1 MSYLST
7 IDSLYRVVLLTGL
20 ILSAILLYNNLVL
33 YRRKL
38 TDSLSL
44 MLLSV
49 TVMCLFEIVWEVCDG
64 HLELS
69 VFSYIGACG
78 YAISFLL
85 FGAMFNYF
93 FLEQFELAPQRR
105 WQINL
110 FYVAPIGIFSLLC
123 LTTPWTRLLFWVDQN
138 GILQEM
144 ILFST
149 LFYGILMAYLLGALL
164 PAFYYAFIAR
174 HKNPLRAKMAESMIV
189 FGIMGPAFFVLQMV
203 VLGDSN
209 SDYLALSPACILALV
224 YLSTNVNTH
233 LLMETQAKVEAAQA
247 DLRIASKIQMNA
259 LPSPAPEFE
268 SHPEIRLRAAMN
280 TAREV
285 GGDFYDYFA
294 IGDDKLCFVIADV
307 SGKGTPAALF
317 MMTVKTMI
325 RDYAL
330 TKGSTA
336 EIFDEVNQ
344 RLCEN
349 NKEGMFATAWIGIL
363 DTRTKILQYTNAGH
377 NYPLITRGEK
387 PCERLK
393 KNHGLFLGGLDDTI
407 YGQSEMQLGKG
418 DRLLLYTDGVTEA
431 HNPEGKLYGLER
443 LAGVLDET
451 PSESGEDVLV
461 HIIKDVSAF
470 SNGSP
475 QFDDMTMMLLTMAG
489 EGR

>member
-85 FGAMFNYF
+85 FGTMFNYF

-174 HKNPLRAKMAESMIV
+174 RKNPLRAKMAESMIV
-189 FGIMGPAFFVLQMV
+189 FGIMGPAFFVLQML
-203 VLGDSN
+203 VLGNSN

-233 LLMETQAKVEAAQA
+233 LLMDTQAKVEAVEA
-247 DLRIASKIQMNA
+247 DLRIAARIQMNA

-268 SHPEIRLRAAMN
+268 SHPEIRQWEEISTTTSRSGTIN
-280 TAREV
+280 
-285 GGDFYDYFA
+285 
-294 IGDDKLCFVIADV
+294 FV
-307 SGKGTPAALF
+307 S
-317 MMTVKTMI
+317 
-325 RDYAL
+325 
-330 TKGSTA
+330 
-336 EIFDEVNQ
+336 
-344 RLCEN
+344 
-349 NKEGMFATAWIGIL
+349 
-363 DTRTKILQYTNAGH
+363 
-377 NYPLITRGEK
+377 
-387 PCERLK
+387 
-393 KNHGLFLGGLDDTI
+393 
-407 YGQSEMQLGKG
+407 
-418 DRLLLYTDGVTEA
+418 
-431 HNPEGKLYGLER
+431 
-443 LAGVLDET
+443 
-451 PSESGEDVLV
+451 
-461 HIIKDVSAF
+461 
-470 SNGSP
+470 
-475 QFDDMTMMLLTMAG
+475 
-489 EGR
+489 